1 MEKYEEAAESRFDDW
16 EILSKGENRRKAC
29 SIHLGG
35 IYIECLLKGM
45 LCSQCSVT
53 AGTNISQ
60 WIINGHTQKRPGH
73 GLNINIYTSYLS
85 DVYDDMSED
94 MLEALEYLDSPEGIG
109 YIDYRYISEDEVD
122 GLTAMIGYRSLHRSN
137 AYGQQILLERL
148 DVTFCMNRYYYIWIF
163 GAKKA

>member
-122 GLTAMIGYRSLHRSN
+122 DQVFQKWMEKFI
-137 AYGQQILLERL
+137 I
-148 DVTFCMNRYYYIWIF
+148 IF
-163 GAKKA
+163 GYLEQKSLRCKKAGRDGKNLGKHRTNNSK

>member
-94 MLEALEYLDSPEGIG
+94 MLRRSRILVVCGSA
-109 YIDYRYISEDEVD
+109 VD
-122 GLTAMIGYRSLHRSN
+122 DTVLTDIAI
-137 AYGQQILLERL
+137 A
-148 DVTFCMNRYYYIWIF
+148 NRF
-163 GAKKA
+163 HVASSTMRGVLGVDKNKKE

>member
-85 DVYDDMSED
+85 DVYDNMSED

-122 GLTAMIGYRSLHRSN
+122 DQVFQKWMEKFI
-137 AYGQQILLERL
+137 I
-148 DVTFCMNRYYYIWIF
+148 IF
-163 GAKKA
+163 GYLEQKKLEM

>member
-16 EILSKGENRRKAC
+16 EKLSKGENRRKAC
-29 SIHLGG
+29 LIHLGG

-53 AGTNISQ
+53 EGTNKSR
-60 WIINGHTQKRPGH
+60 WIINGNNQKRSGH

-85 DVYDDMSED
+85 DVYDDMSEE
-94 MLEALEYLDSPEGIG
+94 MLEALEYLGSPEGIG

-122 GLTAMIGYRSLHRSN
+122 DQMFEKWMEKFI
-137 AYGQQILLERL
+137 I
-148 DVTFCMNRYYYIWIF
+148 IF
-163 GAKKA
+163 GYLEQKKLEM

>member
-16 EILSKGENRRKAC
+16 EKLSKGENRRKAC

-53 AGTNISQ
+53 EGTNKSQ
-60 WIINGHTQKRPGH
+60 WIINGNNQKRSGH

-85 DVYDDMSED
+85 DVYDDMSEE
-94 MLEALEYLDSPEGIG
+94 MLEALEYLGSPEGIG

-122 GLTAMIGYRSLHRSN
+122 DQMFENGWRSL
-137 AYGQQILLERL
+137 LLYL
-148 DVTFCMNRYYYIWIF
+148 DIWS
-163 GAKKA
+163 KKA